1 MVDSMRNY
9 RQLLEQKKGQ
19 FLQVERE
26 VKHNLER
33 IKFLKEHKENL
44 ESAQAIIQLISQAT
58 QQELQYH
65 INELVSLSLAA
76 VFDDTYTFEVD
87 FVQRRNQTEADL
99 WFVRD
104 GERINPLYATGGGP
118 IDVAAFALR
127 VSLWSLRK
135 NRSRAVLVLDEAAQ
149 HIKGDDANIKFIQ
162 MVKGLSERLGIQVI
176 MVSDERVPLEDIER
190 GADKVFKVSIK
201 KGKSIVKEL

>member
-19 FLQVERE
+19 FLQIEGE

-135 NRSRAVLVLDEAAQ
+135 NRSRAILVLDEAAQ
-149 HIKGDDANIKFIQ
+149 HIKGNDANIKFIQ

-190 GADKVFKVSIK
+190 GADKVFKVSMK

>member
-1 MVDSMRNY
+1 MVESMRNY
-9 RQLLEQKKGQ
+9 RQVLEQKKGQ
-19 FLQVERE
+19 LIQIERDI
-26 VKHNLER
+26 KSNAGR
-33 IKFLKEHKENL
+33 IEHLLKHKEDL
-44 ESAQAIIQLISQAT
+44 ESAQAIIQLIAQAT

-99 WFVRD
+99 WFVRE

-135 NRSRAVLVLDEAAQ
+135 NRSRAILVLDEAAQ

-190 GADKVFKVSIK
+190 GADKVFKVSMK

>member
-19 FLQVERE
+19 FLQIEGE

-135 NRSRAVLVLDEAAQ
+135 NRSRAILVLDEAAQ

-201 KGKSIVKEL
+201 NGKSIVKEL

>member
-9 RQLLEQKKGQ
+9 RQSLEQKKGQ
-19 FLQVERE
+19 LIRIDNEIKQ
-26 VKHNLER
+26 NSER
-33 IKFLKEHKENL
+33 ITDLKEHKEHL
-44 ESAQAIIQLISQAT
+44 ESAQAIIQLIAQAT

-76 VFDDTYTFEVD
+76 VFDETYTFEVD

-104 GERINPLYATGGGP
+104 GERIHPLYATGGGP

-135 NRSRAVLVLDEAAQ
+135 NRSRAILVLDEAAQ
-149 HIKGDDANIKFIQ
+149 HIKGNDANIKFIQ

-190 GADKVFKVSIK
+190 GADKVFKVSMK

>member
-1 MVDSMRNY
+1 MRNY
-9 RQLLEQKKGQ
+9 RNALEQKKGELKSISNSIEH
-19 FLQVERE
+19 FSIKLKELIEFRN
-26 VKHNLER
+26 NLE
-33 IKFLKEHKENL
+33 K
-44 ESAQAIIQLISQAT
+44 AQEIIILISQAT

-135 NRSRAVLVLDEAAQ
+135 NRSRAILVLDEAAQ

-176 MVSDERVPLEDIER
+176 MVSDERVPLEDIEK
-190 GADKVFKVSIK
+190 GADKIFKVSIK
-201 KGKSIVKEL
+201 NGKSIVKEL

>member
-19 FLQVERE
+19 LIRIGNEIKQ
-26 VKHNLER
+26 NSER
-33 IKFLKEHKENL
+33 ITDLKEHKEHL
-44 ESAQAIIQLISQAT
+44 ESAQAIIQMISQAT

-135 NRSRAVLVLDEAAQ
+135 NRSRAILVLDEAAQ

-190 GADKVFKVSIK
+190 GADKVFKVCMK
-201 KGKSIVKEL
+201 KGKSIVKEI

>member
-19 FLQVERE
+19 LI
-26 VKHNLER
+26 R
-33 IKFLKEHKENL
+33 IDKDIVHYSNGIKNLKEHKENL
-44 ESAQAIIQLISQAT
+44 ESAQEIIILISQAT

-104 GERINPLYATGGGP
+104 GERINPLHATGGGP

-135 NRSRAVLVLDEAAQ
+135 KRSRAILVLDEAAQ

-190 GADKVFKVSIK
+190 GADKVFRVSMK